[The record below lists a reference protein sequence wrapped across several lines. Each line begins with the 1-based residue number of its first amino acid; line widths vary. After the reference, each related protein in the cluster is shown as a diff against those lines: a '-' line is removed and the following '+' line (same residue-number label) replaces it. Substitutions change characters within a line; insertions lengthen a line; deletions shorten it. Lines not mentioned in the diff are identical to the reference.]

1 MVKYIINAD
10 DLGLNPTVNKAIDN
24 YLSEGLISSST
35 IMSNTE
41 CWPEVE
47 SIVARH
53 PDASFGVHLNLTQG
67 PSMTKSPVLQK
78 YGLTD
83 TEGNFVHVDKNSI
96 KFEPDLVVAIENEW
110 RVQIQ
115 MVRDHHI
122 NISHFDGHHHVH
134 TWYELESVLIRLCK
148 EYQVFMV
155 RNRYTVP
162 FSCRKLVSMPV
173 TKQTRSNNN
182 AATTKSQ
189 SLLGRINTSL
199 KLRLESSLWRWR
211 LRVSDIRTTDYFHF
225 YESIYN
231 MLKKGGVLPSDC
243 VVELMCHPG
252 HEKYFLENQSIED
265 GSISTLSDGTLI
277 SYNHFNNK
285 HAKSK

>member
-10 DLGLNPTVNKAIDN
+10 DLGLNPVVNKAIDK
-24 YLSEGLISSST
+24 YLTEGLISSST
-35 IMSNTE
+35 ILSNTAY
-41 CWPEVE
+41 WSEVE
-47 SIVARH
+47 DIVAHH
-53 PDASFGVHLNLTQG
+53 PEASFGVHLNLTQG
-67 PSMTKSPVLQK
+67 PSMTKSPVLHK

-83 TEGNFVHVDKNSI
+83 MEGNFVHIDKKSI
-96 KFEPDLVVAIENEW
+96 TFKADLVAAIENEW
-110 RVQIQ
+110 RAQIQ

-122 NISHFDGHHHVH
+122 KISHFDGHHHVH

-148 EYQVFMV
+148 EYQVFIV
-155 RNRYTVP
+155 RNRYVVP
-162 FSCRKLVSMPV
+162 FSCRKLVSIPV

-182 AATTKSQ
+182 AVTTKSQ

-252 HEKYFLENQSIED
+252 HDKYVFENKLIEAKSITEIV
-265 GSISTLSDGTLI
+265 GGALI
-277 SYNHFNNK
+277 SYNHLN
-285 HAKSK
+285 

>member
-10 DLGLNPTVNKAIDN
+10 DLGLNPAVNKAIDN

-35 IMSNTE
+35 ILSNTE
-41 CWPEVE
+41 YWPDVE
-47 SIVARH
+47 AIVAHH
-53 PDASFGVHLNLTQG
+53 PDTSFGVHLNLTQG
-67 PSMTKSPVLQK
+67 PSMTHNPTLHK

-96 KFEPDLVVAIENEW
+96 HFMPDLVAAIENEW
-110 RVQIQ
+110 RAQIQ

-134 TWYELESVLIRLCK
+134 TWYELEPVLIRLCK
-148 EYQVFMV
+148 EYQVFIV
-155 RNRYTVP
+155 RNRYAVP
-162 FSCRKLVSMPV
+162 FSCRKMVSTPV
-173 TKQTRSNNN
+173 TKQSRSNINVP
-182 AATTKSQ
+182 TTKSQ
-189 SLLGRINTSL
+189 SLLGRINTFL

-252 HEKYFLENQSIED
+252 HEKYVSENQLIED
-265 GSISTLSDGTLI
+265 RSITKISGGTLI
-277 SYNHFNNK
+277 SYNHLNQK
-285 HAKSK
+285 HATSK